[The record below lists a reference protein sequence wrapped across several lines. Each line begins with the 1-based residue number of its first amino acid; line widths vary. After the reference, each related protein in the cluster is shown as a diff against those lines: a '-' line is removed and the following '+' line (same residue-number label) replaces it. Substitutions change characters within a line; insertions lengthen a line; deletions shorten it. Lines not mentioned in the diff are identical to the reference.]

1 MSNLSQMLHF
11 LIIFWKGNLY
21 LFVCHIL
28 LSCGLYFLCF
38 ENVANMSYQ
47 TLSLKPDEKKNPL
60 FCFVGT
66 RVPDHACLQTHTHRH
81 IHTPSYGES
90 TRQEEKCGLIYNFFF
105 PIFDTCRNWLQK
117 PHVHSIVVLKN
128 SEEMRY
134 SNKQIF

>member
-105 PIFDTCRNWLQK
+105 PIFDTCRN
-117 PHVHSIVVLKN
+117 
-128 SEEMRY
+128 
-134 SNKQIF
+134 